1 MLAQFVIS
9 LAVLEQLINYLFWL
23 KSCQAIYWRKH
34 IRRTSERRVTLIF
47 VSCEKWTIFNAV
59 LTNTRSKR
67 EGLSQSGFC
76 WPMRCCKRHIWH
88 NADCSRTAQP
98 FQDVQ
103 SEVYSACYIDMYFT
117 SSHSPLQG
125 LPFNTYFILQQC
137 DFDHCNFF
145 LSDTKK
151 IPVILNQSKNLNVFT
166 AVSTLWIRQQ
176 RNETVM
182 DHFYY
187 SIMCSGL

>member
-1 MLAQFVIS
+1 MILLLQQQWGEAVLAQFVIS

-47 VSCEKWTIFNAV
+47 VSCEKWTIFSAV
-59 LTNTRSKR
+59 PTNTRFKR

-88 NADCSRTAQP
+88 NADCSRTAQL

-103 SEVYSACYIDMYFT
+103 SEVCSACYIDMYFT

-137 DFDHCNFF
+137 DFDLIIAISSCQTLRKF
-145 LSDTKK
+145 LWYWTKVK
-151 IPVILNQSKNLNVFT
+151 T
-166 AVSTLWIRQQ
+166 
-176 RNETVM
+176 
-182 DHFYY
+182 
-187 SIMCSGL
+187 